1 MHCCHLQNCKLYF
14 HLESISTIG
23 ITDTTVVTS
32 EMASTERTPMTT
44 ESLDGTPMSTDGT
57 KLTTET
63 TDGSA
68 TEARLT
74 TEMTD
79 GSATEASL
87 MTSVDPSETLVTSYT
102 DILTD
107 FTHVSSNA
115 TTTVYSPEKNT
126 DDSFTTSADGTSTI
140 TYRSNSTT
148 IMTNST
154 DLKLM
159 TSNTHTTKASTEP
172 LSASVQTP
180 SNTEP
185 QSPTPAYP
193 KETYPDIEGTCICF
207 IHFIHYMNDCYLLRN
222 AAHRETDDSSFGVA
236 MST

>member
-1 MHCCHLQNCKLYF
+1 MLRVLLFVCILIVNQPAES
-14 HLESISTIG
+14 ESISTIG

-115 TTTVYSPEKNT
+115 TYYCV
-126 DDSFTTSADGTSTI
+126 FT
-140 TYRSNSTT
+140 R
-148 IMTNST
+148 
-154 DLKLM
+154 
-159 TSNTHTTKASTEP
+159 
-172 LSASVQTP
+172 
-180 SNTEP
+180 
-185 QSPTPAYP
+185 
-193 KETYPDIEGTCICF
+193 KE
-207 IHFIHYMNDCYLLRN
+207 
-222 AAHRETDDSSFGVA
+222 HR
-236 MST
+236 